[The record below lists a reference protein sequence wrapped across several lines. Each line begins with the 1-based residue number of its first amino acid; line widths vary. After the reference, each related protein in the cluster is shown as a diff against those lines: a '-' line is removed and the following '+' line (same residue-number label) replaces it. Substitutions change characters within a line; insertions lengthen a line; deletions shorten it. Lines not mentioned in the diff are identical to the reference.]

1 MFLSSILCSLFKLPF
16 ENILKLKSTLL
27 VKIHSCINRSWD
39 IKILEKKKILFT
51 ILKEGKD
58 FNMMSTATHF
68 LSMLS
73 AFIRRNIQLGHR
85 LAPFTLRLS
94 VIIMKVFQVTSSEI
108 CNIYALGTRP
118 KKGSWC
124 MTLCNILKRCVV
136 TNVLF
141 WIHFQYQKILA
152 YDCVLICLK
161 TILRTFLTSFKS
173 NI

>member
-1 MFLSSILCSLFKLPF
+1 MCRPCLTNADTYPVVTWHPTFC
-16 ENILKLKSTLL
+16 
-27 VKIHSCINRSWD
+27 
-39 IKILEKKKILFT
+39 LELIEVYRAYWRKKKILFT